1 MTISGNARLAG
12 VIGWPVK
19 HSRSPRLHNFW
30 LEKYGIDGAY
40 LPFAVKPSD
49 LEKALR
55 AFPMLGISGTNVTVP
70 HKEEAF
76 KIVDSMD
83 DTARRIG
90 AVNTIIVTS
99 DGKLTATNTDAFGF
113 VEALRARAPGWDPAK
128 GPVVVLGAGGASR
141 AIVVALQDLGV
152 PEIRIVN
159 RTPERSQALADE
171 FGAPLV
177 SAPWAERASALQDV
191 GLLVNTTTLGM
202 QGQPALDLDLDD
214 LPRRAVV
221 NDIVYAPLHTPLLR
235 AAENNGNIIVDGLEM
250 LLHQARPG
258 FHAWFDREPDVT
270 DELRGFVGKD
280 LL

>member
-12 VIGWPVK
+12 VMGWPVK

-30 LEKYGIDGAY
+30 LDQYGIDGAY
-40 LPFAVKPSD
+40 LPFAVEPSG

-55 AFPMLGISGTNVTVP
+55 ALPMLGIEGTNVTVP

-76 KIVDSMD
+76 RIVDTMD

-90 AVNTIIVTS
+90 AVNTITVTG

-113 VEALRARAPGWDPAK
+113 TEALRARAPNWDPTSYPAAI
-128 GPVVVLGAGGASR
+128 LGAGGASR

-152 PEIRIVN
+152 PEIRIMN
-159 RTPERSQALADE
+159 RTPERSRALADE

-177 SAPWAERASALQDV
+177 SLPWAERASALQEV

-202 QGQPALDLDLDD
+202 QGQPALDLGLDD
-214 LPRRAVV
+214 LPNHAVV

-235 AAENNGNIIVDGLEM
+235 AAKANGNVIVDGLEM

-258 FHAWFDREPDVT
+258 FHAWFGREPEVT
-270 DELRGFVGKD
+270 DALRNFVGED